1 MFYRE
6 VTKCVHYSEV
16 ISTVSFIQSVLYQ
29 SFHCNIIYIIYST
42 LNIFGV
48 KFLSNG
54 GGLGVV

>member
-29 SFHCNIIYIIYST
+29 SFHCNIIYST